1 MFRANAFK
9 KPDPPASRA
18 RLRFGAGISY
28 PIAPRDAAERIYMA
42 TLRRRESLHFPAREH
57 AKLRLARLLPAR
69 LRDPM
74 TRRRHEPARRHRGVH
89 DLAPLGATACRSGSP
104 ASPPPVERY

>member
-1 MFRANAFK
+1 
-9 KPDPPASRA
+9 
-18 RLRFGAGISY
+18 
-28 PIAPRDAAERIYMA
+28 MA
-42 TLRRRESLHFPAREH
+42 TLRRRESLAFPAREH

-74 TRRRHEPARRHRGVH
+74 TRRAMNPPEGMERSPSALAHRVPA
-89 DLAPLGATACRSGSP
+89 GSP

>member
-1 MFRANAFK
+1 
-9 KPDPPASRA
+9 
-18 RLRFGAGISY
+18 
-28 PIAPRDAAERIYMA
+28 MA

-74 TRRRHEPARRHRGVH
+74 TRRAMNPPEIESRRR
-89 DLAPLGATACRSGSP
+89 
-104 ASPPPVERY
+104 

>member
-1 MFRANAFK
+1 
-9 KPDPPASRA
+9 
-18 RLRFGAGISY
+18 
-28 PIAPRDAAERIYMA
+28 MA

-74 TRRRHEPARRHRGVH
+74 TRRAMDPPEIESPT
-89 DLAPLGATACRSGSP
+89 PWPTACRRLFAGL
-104 ASPPPVERY
+104 AAAG